1 VTAPVETSSR
11 SDGSRTDGSR
21 TDGIR
26 HQKLAAQVRSR
37 MEADILASG
46 SPVGTVIGSEAALL
60 ERYQV
65 SRAVFREAV
74 RLIEHHHL
82 GTMKR
87 GPGGGLVITAPDASM
102 VADAMAMY
110 LEYRRTSVYHLLQAR
125 SFIEPLAAS
134 LAARNIDE
142 AGIARM
148 RAVIEDEAEAGA
160 ALVGEG
166 HHILHQLIAELSG
179 NPAIYLFVEVLSRLI
194 REEVAFSDDDR
205 HAAYVST
212 GDDVRHAHVMLAD
225 AIISGDPNRA
235 HQIATRHVAAMLRF
249 LRETSSS
256 VGPGDQVGFVA
267 QGRDRKRDQNLV
279 LDPHTKLAEVV
290 ARRIQ
295 RSIVEQGWAVG
306 AVLGSESQ
314 LLETYGVSRAVLRE
328 AVRLLEHHSVATM
341 RRGPG
346 GGLVVT
352 VPDPTAVSE
361 AVTLYLEYGRP
372 TFEDIHQLRTV
383 LELGC
388 IDLVTASSDPEV
400 ATALEA
406 TLALEAT
413 CCRLPDEHYGN
424 ALHLRLAELTGNP
437 TLAMFVQ
444 IMTALW
450 ANHST
455 LFSPVVEPQR
465 AQEGFDAV
473 EHAHRA
479 IVDAVVAR
487 DPGLARHRM
496 TRHLEALT
504 PWFH

>member
-11 SDGSRTDGSR
+11 TDGSRTDGSR
-21 TDGIR
+21 SDGVR

-74 RLIEHHHL
+74 RLIEHHQL

-110 LEYRRTSVYHLLQAR
+110 LEYRRTSIYHLVQAR

-142 AGIARM
+142 AGIARV
-148 RAVIEDEAEAGA
+148 RAVIEDEAEVGA
-160 ALVGEG
+160 TLISES
-166 HHILHQLIAELSG
+166 HHILHQLVAELTG

-205 HAAYVST
+205 HLAYTSSA
-212 GDDVRHAHVMLAD
+212 DDVRRAHLMLAE
-225 AIISGDPNRA
+225 AVISGDPNRA

-256 VGPGDQVGFVA
+256 VGPGDHGGFVA
-267 QGRDRKRDQNLV
+267 QGRNRERDQNLV
-279 LDPHTKLAEVV
+279 LDPHTKLAEVI

-295 RSIVEQGWAVG
+295 RSIVEQGWPVG
-306 AVLGSESQ
+306 AVLGSEAQ

-361 AVTLYLEYGRP
+361 AVALYLEYGRP
-372 TFEDIHQLRTV
+372 TFEDVHQLRTV

-388 IDLVTASSDPEV
+388 IDLVTSSTDPGV
-400 ATALEA
+400 PAALEE
-406 TLALEAT
+406 TLALEVT
-413 CCRLPDEHYGN
+413 CSGVQAEHYGN

-444 IMTALW
+444 IMIALW
-450 ANHST
+450 SKHST
-455 LFSPVVEPQR
+455 VFSLEIEPAR
-465 AQEGFDAV
+465 LQEGFEAV
-473 EHAHRA
+473 DHAHRA
-479 IVDAVVAR
+479 IVDAVLAG